1 MLWVENRLLVWE
13 VSSMDTN
20 KNLEWLKNIRSLAR
34 DDLHLANVMLDTMP
48 VGASLTEP
56 DILIPPSIK
65 PDTRPNVDEI
75 ELLLTGKG
83 KIPAIRDFRARTGM
97 GLRESKEIIEAWC
110 AKVGLSVQT
119 VQGIPLSPI
128 LHPAL

>member
-1 MLWVENRLLVWE
+1 MIAGLGIELLTLSGCFLCLHPGFEVRPLSPPPFFLVIEFFEMLWVENRLLVWE

-56 DILIPPSIK
+56 DILTPPSIK

-83 KIPAIRDFRARTGM
+83 
-97 GLRESKEIIEAWC
+97 
-110 AKVGLSVQT
+110 
-119 VQGIPLSPI
+119 
-128 LHPAL
+128 